1 MQQQQQLPEGAIMF
15 QQLMQ
20 QQAQIISH
28 LTGNNQD
35 STTPSS
41 KAKLNLPLPT
51 FHGREHENVS
61 TWAFQVKNIFDARNI
76 PEETRLQYTANIL
89 QDAALQWYFNR
100 AQKAEGDPTQPL
112 PNTWTK
118 LIEELKKAFEA
129 PNQQQ
134 LLRNQL
140 QALKQTSSV
149 QQYLYK
155 FRNILGQIQGMADLD
170 QVHYFIQGLKGQTK
184 QEVAYKAPQT
194 LDEAASIAIRYDSA
208 HFNSNK
214 NSSFYK
220 QSFFNGKQSS
230 TYHLDNKKELPY
242 SPTTQPTPMELD
254 LIQKPNKQ
262 HYSKKRL
269 SQETKD
275 QLRATG
281 ACFYCREVGHIALKC
296 PNKSTTQQENFNS
309 Q

>member
-1 MQQQQQLPEGAIMF
+1 MQHQEAQFPEWATMF

-20 QQAQIISH
+20 QQTQILSH
-28 LTGNNQD
+28 LTASHNIHQEPAL
-35 STTPSS
+35 PSNKS
-41 KAKLNLPLPT
+41 NLNVPLPT

-61 TWAFQVKNIFDARNI
+61 TWAFQVKNIFDARQI
-76 PEETRLQYTANIL
+76 PEETRLYYTANLL
-89 QDAALQWYFNR
+89 QEAALQWYYNR
-100 AQKAEGDPTQPL
+100 VQKANTDPSQPL
-112 PNTWTK
+112 PATWAQ
-118 LIEELKKAFEA
+118 LIEELKSAFQA

-194 LDEAASIAIRYDSA
+194 LDEAASIAIRYDTA
-208 HFNSNK
+208 HFNKGPYLK
-214 NSSFYK
+214 NTWLSKPPFTTFSP
-220 QSFFNGKQSS
+220 NNIGPGS
-230 TYHLDNKKELPY
+230 TPRQQ
-242 SPTTQPTPMELD
+242 TTPMELD
-254 LIQKPNKQ
+254 AIQRINKQ
-262 HYSKKRL
+262 PYNSKL
-269 SQETKD
+269 TQETKT
-275 QLRATG
+275 QLRAAG
-281 ACFYCREVGHIALKC
+281 ACFYCKEPGHIALKC
-296 PNKSTTQQENFNS
+296 PKKSTSQQGNFNS